1 MAWHPE
7 LWVYVVAAAS
17 FVVLVLVTLGA
28 LGSEPAM
35 HHAGMHQAGMDHAG
49 MSMSPVPET
58 FGAAWAAA
66 WGHWVLM
73 VLAMML
79 PVAAPH
85 VRVVAMRSLR
95 SRGHRAAVV
104 FLLGYVA
111 LWITAGAVLLAALVA
126 LGTEHL
132 DGAWLVGILL
142 VAAAWQ
148 VSGPRKRVLRR
159 CGFLR
164 LGAAAGVAADLNCA
178 RAGLRSGLQC
188 MVTCWPAMLA
198 MAVSHD
204 LLLMAGLLAV
214 MLTERARGAN
224 PMRRAGRPLEA
235 WALGGFALV
244 AAAAATVQ

>member
-1 MAWHPE
+1 
-7 LWVYVVAAAS
+7 
-17 FVVLVLVTLGA
+17 
-28 LGSEPAM
+28 
-35 HHAGMHQAGMDHAG
+35 
-49 MSMSPVPET
+49 MSPVPET

-95 SRGHRAAVV
+95 SRRQRAAVV

-148 VSGPRKRVLRR
+148 VSRPTQAR
-159 CGFLR
+159 
-164 LGAAAGVAADLNCA
+164 AASLWFPPARSGGGGCCRPELC